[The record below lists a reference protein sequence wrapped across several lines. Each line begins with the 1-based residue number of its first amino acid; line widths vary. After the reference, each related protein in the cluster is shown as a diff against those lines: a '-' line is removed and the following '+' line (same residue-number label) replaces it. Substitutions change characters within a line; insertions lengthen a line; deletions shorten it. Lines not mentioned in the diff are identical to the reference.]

1 MTVQPSAP
9 RTTRAKI
16 VFFIWNNLPRLALLA
31 AVVMILILAGLVKN
45 KSASIASEKAAG
57 MKQERP
63 PINAVTLALQPTAIS
78 DRINLPGSIEAW
90 TTLNL
95 LSKINGTVEEVLIRE
110 GQIVSKGDVLA
121 RVEDEDYRIAVE
133 RARSAYELARSEYER
148 GRAIYAKGVIPTAEY
163 DANRTR
169 METAKADLENA
180 ELQLSRCTIT
190 APMRGII
197 RKIDAKVGLQLAV
210 GDPLAEILEIDRLKA
225 VVGIP
230 ESEVAA
236 VRGLSTVDISL
247 QALDNRTVT
256 GRVHFL
262 SSSPETVARLFRLEL
277 AIDNAGGEILPGMFF
292 RADVVKKTVPDAVV
306 VPFYSVISRNNEQY
320 VFIEKDGIAHKKP
333 VRLGIMEKWLVQV
346 TDGLA
351 AGDRLLVEGHRDVED
366 KQKIKVVKA
375 ASDIKELTL

>member
-1 MTVQPSAP
+1 MNVQPTAP
-9 RTTRAKI
+9 QTARAKI
-16 VFFIWNNLPRLALLA
+16 VYFIWNNLPRLALLVA
-31 AVVMILILAGLVKN
+31 IVMIVVLAGMVRN
-45 KSASIASEKAAG
+45 KSALIASEKAAG

-63 PINAVTLALQPTAIS
+63 PVNAVTLALQPTAIS

-95 LSKINGTVEEVLIRE
+95 LAKINGTVEEVLVRE
-110 GQIVSKGDVLA
+110 GQVVKKGDILA
-121 RVEDEDYRIAVE
+121 RIEENDYRIAVD
-133 RARSAYELARSEYER
+133 RARAAFELARAEFER
-148 GRAIYAKGVIPTAEY
+148 DRAIYAKGVIPTAEF

-169 METAKADLENA
+169 METAKADLDNA

-190 APMRGII
+190 APMHGIV

-236 VRGLSTVDISL
+236 VRGLKTVDISL
-247 QALDNRTVT
+247 QALGNRTVT
-256 GRVHFL
+256 GTVHFL

-277 AIDNAGGEILPGMFF
+277 AIDNPQGEILPGMFI
-292 RADVVKKTVPDAVV
+292 RADVVKKTVADAVV
-306 VPFYSVISRNNEQY
+306 VPFYSVISRNDEQY
-320 VFIEKDGIAHKKP
+320 AFIEKDGIAYRKP
-333 VRLGIMEKWLVQV
+333 VKLGIMEKWLVEV

-351 AGDRLLVEGHRDVED
+351 VGDRLLVEGHRDVED
-366 KQKIKVVKA
+366 RQKVKVVKA
-375 ASDIKELTL
+375 ASDIRELTL

>member
-292 RADVVKKTVPDAVV
+292 RADVVKKTVPVAVV

>member
-1 MTVQPSAP
+1 MNVQPTAP
-9 RTTRAKI
+9 QTARAKI
-16 VFFIWNNLPRLALLA
+16 VYFIWNNLPRLALLVA
-31 AVVMILILAGLVKN
+31 IVMIVVLAGMVRN
-45 KSASIASEKAAG
+45 KSALIASEKAAG

-63 PINAVTLALQPTAIS
+63 PVNAVTLALQPTAIS

-95 LSKINGTVEEVLIRE
+95 LAKINGTVEEVLVRE
-110 GQIVSKGDVLA
+110 GQVVKKGDILA
-121 RVEDEDYRIAVE
+121 RIEEKDYRIAVD
-133 RARSAYELARSEYER
+133 RARAAFELARAEFER
-148 GRAIYAKGVIPTAEY
+148 DRAIYAKGVIPTAEF

-169 METAKADLENA
+169 METAKADLDNA

-190 APMRGII
+190 APMHGIV

-236 VRGLSTVDISL
+236 VRRLKTVDISL
-247 QALDNRTVT
+247 QALGNRTVT
-256 GRVHFL
+256 GTVHFL

-277 AIDNAGGEILPGMFF
+277 AIDNPQGEILPGMFI
-292 RADVVKKTVPDAVV
+292 RADVVKKTVADAVV
-306 VPFYSVISRNNEQY
+306 VPFYSVISRNDEQY
-320 VFIEKDGIAHKKP
+320 AFIEKDGIAYRKP
-333 VRLGIMEKWLVQV
+333 VKLGIMEKWLVEV

-366 KQKIKVVKA
+366 RQKVKVVKA
-375 ASDIKELTL
+375 ASDIRELTL

>member
-1 MTVQPSAP
+1 MNVQPTAP
-9 RTTRAKI
+9 QTARAKI
-16 VFFIWNNLPRLALLA
+16 VYFIWNNLPRLALLVA
-31 AVVMILILAGLVKN
+31 IVMIVVLAGMVRN
-45 KSASIASEKAAG
+45 KSALIASEKAAG

-63 PINAVTLALQPTAIS
+63 PVNAVTLALQPTAIS

-95 LSKINGTVEEVLIRE
+95 LAKINGTVEEVLVRE
-110 GQIVSKGDVLA
+110 GQVVKKGDILA
-121 RVEDEDYRIAVE
+121 RIEENDYRIAVD
-133 RARSAYELARSEYER
+133 RARAAFELARAEFER
-148 GRAIYAKGVIPTAEY
+148 DRAIYAKGVIPTAEF

-169 METAKADLENA
+169 METAKADLDNA

-190 APMRGII
+190 APMHGIV

-236 VRGLSTVDISL
+236 VRGLKTVDISL
-247 QALDNRTVT
+247 QALGNRTVT
-256 GRVHFL
+256 GTVHFL

-277 AIDNAGGEILPGMFF
+277 AIDNPQGEILPGMFI
-292 RADVVKKTVPDAVV
+292 RADVVKKTVTDAVV
-306 VPFYSVISRNNEQY
+306 VPFYSVISRNDEQY
-320 VFIEKDGIAHKKP
+320 AFIEKDGIAYRKP
-333 VRLGIMEKWLVQV
+333 VKLGIMEKWLVEV

-351 AGDRLLVEGHRDVED
+351 VGDRLLVEGHRDVED
-366 KQKIKVVKA
+366 RQKVKVVKA
-375 ASDIKELTL
+375 ASDIRELTL

>member
-1 MTVQPSAP
+1 MNVQPTAP
-9 RTTRAKI
+9 QTTRAKI
-16 VFFIWNNLPRLALLA
+16 VYFIWNNLPRLALLLA
-31 AVVMILILAGLVKN
+31 IVMILILAGLVKN

-95 LSKINGTVEEVLIRE
+95 LAKINGTVEEILVRE
-110 GQIVSKGDVLA
+110 GQIVKKGDVLA
-121 RVEDEDYRIAVE
+121 KVEDEDYRIAVQ

-148 GRAIYAKGVIPTAEY
+148 DRSIYAKGVIPTAEF
-163 DANRTR
+163 DANRTQ

-190 APMRGII
+190 APMHGII

-236 VRGLSTVDISL
+236 VRGLTTVDINL
-247 QALDNRTVT
+247 QALGNRVVAGT
-256 GRVHFL
+256 VHFL

-277 AIDNAGGEILPGMFF
+277 AIDNADGEILPGMFF
-292 RADVVKKTVPDAVV
+292 RADVVKNTVPDAVV

-320 VFIEKDGIAHKKP
+320 VFIEKDGVAYKKA
-333 VRLGIMEKWLVQV
+333 VKLGIMEKWLVQV
-346 TDGLA
+346 TEGLA

-375 ASDIKELTL
+375 ASDIKELIL